1 MAKLLSGGTLR
12 QGGSGQYITLS
23 GAQPQLPPTDT
34 TSTGYTLVTDGL
46 LRTSYRQSLGNLEHY
61 QGTIYSNLPD
71 GTIKLTGTGTGFV
84 HVTSSTESTSTVSGA
99 FVVDGGIGVGKSIYT
114 GKDIHVNGLRIG
126 QGPVEGRNNIVITG
140 AATPPINEFN
150 EGQESI
156 AIGYDALT
164 GMITS
169 YKTIAIGRYAAQSGT
184 DLTSVIAI
192 GDSALRNIG
201 IVKNLPVASVTGA
214 TQTSPTILS
223 ASDHG
228 LTTGTAIIISGV
240 VGMEELNGPTFWVAV
255 PNKDELELYQDN
267 ILGNPLDSTTFGLY
281 VSDGTVYK
289 ILEQDNNVAIGEEAA
304 TNLIDG
310 KDNFFLGYKVA
321 RNLTTGSYN
330 FFLGHE
336 VGQNMVSGNGNIS
349 IGGDNLV
356 DGVNDQ
362 INIGSVFYYNG
373 GGYLQLNA
381 DTGVGLGTASTS
393 TEFGAFVVLGGM
405 GVSENAIIKGPV
417 HVVGG
422 VNAVGT
428 NTGDIVVDGGVG
440 IAQDLWV
447 GGNIYGNVDTVQ
459 NLAGGA
465 IGSVP
470 YQISTGTTGFVS
482 IGEAGTVLTSDGTTP
497 YWSAAGNLNANTATY
512 AQNIFVNAVVP
523 SVQYPLALV
532 EVIGDNSPVDAD
544 ATLYYDTNDGS
555 LKANVL
561 TAATSIYSSDGN
573 PEYNN
578 PGPGGGQLLY
588 SPKVTVS
595 NTTPLD
601 PKVGDFWIYPD
612 AAAELQYVKD
622 GTSYLWVQTATI

>member
-12 QGGSGQYITLS
+12 QGGSGQYIVLS
-23 GAQPQLPPTDT
+23 GAQPQLPATDT

-71 GTIKLTGTGTGFV
+71 GMVKLTGTGTGFV
-84 HVTSSTESTSTVSGA
+84 YVTSSTESTSTDSGA
-99 FVVDGGIGVGKSIYT
+99 FVVKGGVGIGGSLYT
-114 GKDIHVNGLRIG
+114 KKDAHVNGLRIG
-126 QGPVEGRNNIVITG
+126 QGPVEGKNNIVIRGT
-140 AATPPINEFN
+140 ALPQQNEFN
-150 EGQESI
+150 EGQQSI
-156 AIGYDALT
+156 AIGYDVLT
-164 GMITS
+164 NMETS

-192 GDSALRNIG
+192 GDSALKQIG
-201 IVKNLPVASVTGA
+201 ILKNLPVASITGIS
-214 TQTSPTILS
+214 QTNPALVS

-228 LTTGTAIIISGV
+228 LTTGTAVIIDGVSG
-240 VGMEELNGPTFWVAV
+240 MTELNGLTFWVGV

-267 ILGNPLDSTTFGLY
+267 ILNNSVDSSGY
-281 VSDGTVYK
+281 SSYISGGTVYK

-310 KDNFFLGYKVA
+310 KDNFFLGYRVA
-321 RNLTTGSYN
+321 KNLTTGSYN

-336 VGQNMVSGNGNIS
+336 VGQNMITGNGNIS

-362 INIGSVFYYNG
+362 VNIGSVFYYNG

-381 DTGVGLGTASTS
+381 DTGVGLGTISTS
-393 TEFGAFVVLGGM
+393 TEFGALVVLGGM
-405 GVSENAIIKGPV
+405 GVSENAIIKGPIQTT
-417 HVVGG
+417 GN
-422 VNAVGT
+422 VNSTGT
-428 NTGDIVVDGGVG
+428 NTGDVIVAGGVG
-440 IAQDLWV
+440 IGQDLYV
-447 GGNIYGNVDTVQ
+447 GGTIYGAIDTAQ
-459 NLAGGA
+459 NLAGGLT
-465 IGSVP
+465 GSLP
-470 YQISTGTTGFVS
+470 YQADVNQTTFVP
-482 IGEAGTVLTSDGTTP
+482 IGAVGTVLTSDGTAP
-497 YWSAAGNLNANTATY
+497 YWATSANLNANTATY
-512 AQNIFVNAVVP
+512 AQNIFVNAVIP

-544 ATLYYDTNDGS
+544 ATLYYDTNDAS

-561 TAATSIYSSDGN
+561 VAATSMYSSDGN

-595 NTTPLD
+595 NTTPAD
-601 PKVGDFWIYPD
+601 PKVGDFWIYPN

-622 GTSYLWVQTATI
+622 GTSYVWVQIATI